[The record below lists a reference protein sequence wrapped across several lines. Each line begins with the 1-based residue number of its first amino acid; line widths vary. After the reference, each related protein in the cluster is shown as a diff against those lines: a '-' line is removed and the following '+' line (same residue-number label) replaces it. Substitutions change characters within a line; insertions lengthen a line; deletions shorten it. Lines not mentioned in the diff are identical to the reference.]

1 MLIQEVGNSNYDLLD
16 LLLQGEELEQVPL
29 QELRGAMEGQRY
41 AKEADTGWK
50 FGLISMSQKAAM
62 GSTTTCKS

>member
-41 AKEADTGWK
+41 AKEADTG
-50 FGLISMSQKAAM
+50 
-62 GSTTTCKS
+62 